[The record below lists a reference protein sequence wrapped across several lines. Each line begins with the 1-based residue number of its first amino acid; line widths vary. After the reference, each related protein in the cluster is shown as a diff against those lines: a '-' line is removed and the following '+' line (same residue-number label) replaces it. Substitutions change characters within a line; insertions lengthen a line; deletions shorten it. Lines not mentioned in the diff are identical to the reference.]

1 MGAYQ
6 DLDSEDL
13 LGLVVIGRTEALEEI
28 YDRYSRPVYS
38 LVLGLLRE
46 PAIAEEVTQEVFLR
60 VWLRSSSF
68 KPLSGKA
75 KTWIL
80 SIAHHRAIDRLRQQR
95 HRQKDRLDVHPAH
108 ATPMDTPWR
117 TGGDVGRQENHQ
129 NGYARRPDAE
139 VAEQLEELSH
149 QLERHDASWMKTRRD
164 FVEQNQRRQ
173 KHQRIQRQRQHAPR
187 RRRCGGRSARW

>member
-95 HRQKDRLDVHPAH
+95 HRQKESPLEDFLEGEWQMGTEAGAVEQTAILQEESVKIQEAMKKLPEEQ
-108 ATPMDTPWR
+108 
-117 TGGDVGRQENHQ
+117 RQVLML
-129 NGYARRPDAE
+129 GYFRGFTQAE
-139 VAEQLEELSH
+139 ISKGLNVPLGTV
-149 QLERHDASWMKTRRD
+149 KTRMRLGI
-164 FVEQNQRRQ
+164 QKLRQ
-173 KHQRIQRQRQHAPR
+173 SLAFMREEADEV
-187 RRRCGGRSARW
+187 